1 LAELVIFGG
10 TTEGRELSELAK
22 ELNIDTVCCVATDYG
37 EELMQ
42 PGGSLR
48 VHAGRLGPAEMA
60 ALIREEAPRLVLNAT
75 HPYADVATDSID
87 LACREAG
94 AKCQRVLREK
104 QPHTGCV
111 EFDTLSDMAEYLN
124 VHEGGVFSSLGAK
137 EAAALADIKGA
148 EERVWLRI
156 LPSEDGLRSCIASGI
171 PAKHIICMQG
181 PFSEELNE
189 AMFRTTGAKY
199 MLTKDTGRTGG
210 FAEKVNAAQKC
221 GMTVL
226 LLKRPLTDT
235 GDGMSYWKDALRSG
249 EWRKL

>member
-1 LAELVIFGG
+1 MAELVIFAG

-42 PGGSLR
+42 AGGSLR
-48 VHAGRLGPAEMA
+48 VHAGKLGPAEMA
-60 ALIREEAPRLVLNAT
+60 ALIREEDPLLVLNAT

-87 LACREAG
+87 LACKEAG
-94 AKCQRVLREK
+94 ARCRRVLREK

-111 EFDTLSDMAEYLN
+111 EFKTLSDMAEYLN
-124 VHEGGVFSSLGAK
+124 THQGGVFSSLGAK
-137 EAAALADIKGA
+137 EAAMLADIEGA
-148 EERVWLRI
+148 EERLWLRI
-156 LPSEDGLRSCIASGI
+156 LPSEEGLRSCIAAGV

-181 PFSEELNE
+181 PFSEELNA
-189 AMFRTTGAKY
+189 AMFKVSGAKY
-199 MLTKDTGRTGG
+199 LLTKDTGRTGG
-210 FAEKVNAAQKC
+210 FSDKVNAAQKC

-226 LLKRPLTDT
+226 LLMRPQADT
-235 GDGMSYWKDALRSG
+235 GEGMEFWKEALRSG